1 MSIGKENHS
10 VASACF
16 QCLRLR
22 SAAIIPDVAKRS
34 FGFSPPI
41 YLSSDCLLNMVINGR
56 NSSMGIGK
64 IVVELLSVD
73 ISFMV

>member
-1 MSIGKENHS
+1 MSIGKENDS
-10 VASACF
+10 VVSACF
-16 QCLRLR
+16 QCTRRL
-22 SAAIIPDVAKRS
+22 STAITPRGCKRP
-34 FGFSPPI
+34 FGLYPLD
-41 YLSSDCLLNMVINGR
+41 YVSSDCFLNMDMNGL